1 MKSMDQRSLTRSGSS
16 TGWPSAPRADPLP
29 LAFANLQTLFT
40 VYPVH
45 RLVIDLPAFPA
56 QQNMQSP
63 VAKTTA
69 FAGYLDDPF
78 A

>member
-1 MKSMDQRSLTRSGSS
+1 MRVRTRCL
-16 TGWPSAPRADPLP
+16 ANRFP
-29 LAFANLQTLFT
+29 LALTYLQTLFT
-40 VYPVH
+40 VYAVH